1 MVYTKNYIAK
11 REKPMFNRVNRN
23 DVDEGVDD
31 INRDVNELADTL
43 EEVLKSFGSDVKEEG
58 EAARKK
64 AESLLKETRARLQG
78 RTRVKQ
84 AACDAVGC
92 ADTYVRD
99 KPWQSVGISAAVG
112 IFIGALLASR
122 R

>member
-1 MVYTKNYIAK
+1 
-11 REKPMFNRVNRN
+11 MFNRPNQNEVN
-23 DVDEGVDD
+23 EGVDD
-31 INRDVNELADTL
+31 INHDVNQLADTL

-64 AESLLKETRARLQG
+64 AESLLKETRARIQNRG
-78 RTRVKQ
+78 RVKQ
-84 AACDAVGC
+84 AACDMVSC

-99 KPWQSVGISAAVG
+99 KPWHSVGIGAAVG
-112 IFIGALLASR
+112 LFLGALLTSR

>member
-1 MVYTKNYIAK
+1 
-11 REKPMFNRVNRN
+11 MFNRPNRN
-23 DVDEGVDD
+23 EVDESVDD
-31 INRDVNELADTL
+31 INHDVNQLADTL

-64 AESLLKETRARLQG
+64 AESLLKETRARIQG
-78 RTRVKQ
+78 RGRVKQ
-84 AACDAVGC
+84 AACNAISC

-99 KPWQSVGISAAVG
+99 KPWHSVGISAAVG
-112 IFIGALLASR
+112 IFLGALLVSR

>member
-1 MVYTKNYIAK
+1 ML
-11 REKPMFNRVNRN
+11 NRPDRKEVHEN
-23 DVDEGVDD
+23 VDD
-31 INRDVNELADTL
+31 INHDVNQLADTL

-64 AESLLKETRARLQG
+64 AESLLKETRARIQG
-78 RTRVKQ
+78 RGLVKQ
-84 AACDAVGC
+84 AACDAVSC
-92 ADTYVRD
+92 ADTYIRD

-112 IFIGALLASR
+112 IFLGALLASR

>member
-1 MVYTKNYIAK
+1 MVYTEKYIAK

-31 INRDVNELADTL
+31 INRDVNQLADTL

-64 AESLLKETRARLQG
+64 AESLLKETRARLHG